1 MSTGVSAQSGQERQK
16 PHHDQAH
23 HKRYLAIFLPFLVS
37 ERIRREGLSRNGLLR
52 GEADAD
58 AHPSPVSR
66 PLVTTCETRGA
77 LRLAATDP
85 VAVQR
90 GLRAGM
96 ALTDARARHPDL
108 IALPD
113 DPAAD
118 RALLERL
125 ADWARRYTPLLAQDP
140 PDALVLDMTG
150 AAHLFGGEEALLAD
164 IRTRLTALGFQPRL
178 AIAGTPE
185 AAAALTRARRDRAG
199 APDPIIASGAE
210 EAALRPLP
218 LRALRVAPQTCEALE
233 QLGLRRVE
241 DILLRPRAPF
251 AARFGADLL
260 ARIDAALGRVRSGI
274 GARIE
279 APSYLV
285 ERRFFEPILA
295 SEDVARTLER
305 LAEELCAMLTRHG
318 EGATRLEYML
328 FRVDGAVRRIS
339 LEAGRPVRDPDRI
352 MLLFRERLAGLH
364 DALDI
369 GHGFDLARLAAVTV
383 GRLDETS
390 PRLDGRARGQALARL
405 IDTLGAR
412 LGEARVRIPVAGDA
426 HLPEEAARLR
436 RPFERP
442 ASGRPSARSS
452 TRPSTRPASWLT
464 APSSWLSAAAAPDRP
479 IRLFDQPEP
488 IEALASVPDGPP
500 LRFRWRR
507 VLHETIAYEGPERI
521 APPWWRGGR
530 LTRDYFCVE
539 DREGRRFWLFRHG
552 LYARETQTPRWYL
565 HGLFG

>member
-1 MSTGVSAQSGQERQK
+1 
-16 PHHDQAH
+16 
-23 HKRYLAIFLPFLVS
+23 VS
-37 ERIRREGLSRNGLLR
+37 ERIRRDGLLQ
-52 GEADAD
+52 ADAD
-58 AHPSPVSR
+58 TGAR
-66 PLVTTCETRGA
+66 PLVTTCEERGA

-90 GLRAGM
+90 GLRKGL

-164 IRTRLTALGFQPRL
+164 IRTRLTALGFTPRL
-178 AIAGTPE
+178 AMAGTPE
-185 AAAALTRARRDRAG
+185 AAAALTRAKRNQTDD
-199 APDPIIASGAE
+199 PDPIIASGAE

-218 LRALRVAPQTCEALE
+218 LRALRVAPETCDALE
-233 QLGLRRVE
+233 RLGLRRVE

-279 APSYLV
+279 APCYLT

-295 SEDVARTLER
+295 SDDVARTLER

-328 FRVDGAVRRIS
+328 FRVDGAVRRIA

-352 MLLFRERLAGLH
+352 MLLFREKLAGFH

-369 GHGFDLARLAAVTV
+369 GHGFDLARLTAITV
-383 GRLDETS
+383 ARLDEAS

-442 ASGRPSARSS
+442 ASSRSSSRSS
-452 TRPSTRPASWLT
+452 TRSSAPPSPWLPT
-464 APSSWLSAAAAPDRP
+464 LAAAAPDRP

-488 IEALASVPDGPP
+488 IEALAGVPDGPP

-530 LTRDYFCVE
+530 LTRDYFRVE

-552 LYARETQTPRWYL
+552 LYVRETQAPRWYL

>member
-1 MSTGVSAQSGQERQK
+1 M
-16 PHHDQAH
+16 
-23 HKRYLAIFLPFLVS
+23 S
-37 ERIRREGLSRNGLLR
+37 ERIRREGLSQD
-52 GEADAD
+52 EADAD
-58 AHPSPVSR
+58 AHPSPLPSSPAHPSPLPR

-85 VAVQR
+85 VALQR
-90 GLRAGM
+90 GLRSGM

-118 RALLERL
+118 RALMARL

-164 IRTRLTALGFQPRL
+164 IRTHLARMGFQPRL

-218 LRALRVAPQTCEALE
+218 LRALRVAPETCDALE
-233 QLGLRRVE
+233 RLGLSRVE

-251 AARFGADLL
+251 AARFGADLI
-260 ARIDAALGRVRSGI
+260 ARIDAALGRVRSSI

-279 APSYLV
+279 APAYIT

-295 SEDVARTLER
+295 SDDVARTLER

-328 FRVDGAVRRIS
+328 FRVDGAVRRIT
-339 LEAGRPVRDPDRI
+339 LQAGRPVRDPDRI
-352 MLLFRERLAGLH
+352 MLLFREKLAGLY
-364 DALDI
+364 DALNI
-369 GHGFDLARLAAVTV
+369 GHGFDLARLTAVTV
-383 GRLDETS
+383 ARLDQAS
-390 PRLDGRARGQALARL
+390 PRLDGRARGQALAQL
-405 IDTLGAR
+405 IDTLAAR
-412 LGEARVRIPVAGDA
+412 LGEERVRIPVAGDA

-436 RPFERP
+436 RPYARP
-442 ASGRPSARSS
+442 SGRSSPS
-452 TRPSTRPASWLT
+452 PWLA
-464 APSSWLSAAAAPDRP
+464 APSSWFAAAAPDRP

-530 LTRDYFCVE
+530 LTRDYFRVE

>member
-1 MSTGVSAQSGQERQK
+1 MSTGVSAQSGRERGQ

-23 HKRYLAIFLPFLVS
+23 HRRYLAIFLPFLTS
-37 ERIRREGLSRNGLLR
+37 ERIKREGLLQD
-52 GEADAD
+52 EADTD
-58 AHPSPVSR
+58 VHPAESAPR

-90 GLRAGM
+90 GMRAGM

-108 IALPD
+108 IALLD

-140 PDALVLDMTG
+140 PGALVLDMTG

-164 IRTRLTALGFQPRL
+164 IRTRLARMGFQPRL

-185 AAAALTRARRDRAG
+185 AAAALTRAKRDRAG
-199 APDPIIASGAE
+199 GPDPIIASGAE

-218 LRALRVAPQTCEALE
+218 LRALRVAPETCEALE
-233 QLGLRRVE
+233 RLGLRRVE

-279 APSYLV
+279 APAYLT

-295 SEDVARTLER
+295 SDDVARTLER

-318 EGATRLEYML
+318 EGATRLEYVL

-339 LEAGRPVRDPDRI
+339 LQAGRPVRDPDRI
-352 MLLFRERLAGLH
+352 MLLFREKLAGLH
-364 DALDI
+364 DALDV
-369 GHGFDLARLAAVTV
+369 GHGFDLARLTAIAV

-390 PRLDGRARGQALARL
+390 PRLDGRARGQALAQL

-436 RPFERP
+436 RPFDRP
-442 ASGRPSARSS
+442 SSGRSSARSS
-452 TRPSTRPASWLT
+452 TRPAPWLA
-464 APSSWLSAAAAPDRP
+464 APSPWLSAAAPDRP

-488 IEALASVPDGPP
+488 IEALAGVPDGPP

>member
-1 MSTGVSAQSGQERQK
+1 MSTGVSAQSGQEKGQ
-16 PHHDQAH
+16 PQHDQAH

-37 ERIRREGLSRNGLLR
+37 ERIRREGGLRDGVLPR
-52 GEADAD
+52 ADANP
-58 AHPSPVSR
+58 AASSSGSPPVPR
-66 PLVTTCETRGA
+66 PLVTACETRGA

-85 VAVQR
+85 VALQR

-125 ADWARRYTPLLAQDP
+125 ADWARRYTPLLAQAP

-164 IRTRLTALGFQPRL
+164 IRARLTAMGFTPRL

-185 AAAALTRARRDRAG
+185 AAAALTRARRDKAG
-199 APDPIIASGAE
+199 ARDPIIASGTE
-210 EAALRPLP
+210 EAALRPLS
-218 LRALRVAPQTCEALE
+218 LRALRVAPETCEALE
-233 QLGLRRVE
+233 RMGLRRVE

-260 ARIDAALGRVRSGI
+260 ARIDAALGRLRSGI

-279 APSYLV
+279 APAYLA

-339 LEAGRPVRDPDRI
+339 LQSGRPVRDPDRI

-364 DALDI
+364 DALDV
-369 GHGFDLARLAAVTV
+369 GHGFDLARLSAIAV

-390 PRLDGRARGQALARL
+390 LRLDGRARGQALARL

-412 LGEARVRIPVAGDA
+412 LGEERVRIPVAGDA

-442 ASGRPSARSS
+442 ASGRTTARSS
-452 TRPSTRPASWLT
+452 TRSAPWLP
-464 APSSWLSAAAAPDRP
+464 PSSWLATAAPDRP

-539 DREGRRFWLFRHG
+539 DRAGRRFWLFRHG
-552 LYARETQTPRWYL
+552 LYARETQSPRWYL

>member
-1 MSTGVSAQSGQERQK
+1 M
-16 PHHDQAH
+16 
-23 HKRYLAIFLPFLVS
+23 
-37 ERIRREGLSRNGLLR
+37 REDFARNGLSRD
-52 GEADAD
+52 EAGTDEPPAE
-58 AHPSPVSR
+58 AAPR
-66 PLVTTCETRGA
+66 PLVTTCEERGA

-90 GLRAGM
+90 GLHPGM
-96 ALTDARARHPDL
+96 ALADARARHPDL

-118 RALLERL
+118 RALLEQIT
-125 ADWARRYTPLLAQDP
+125 DWARRYTPLLAQDP

-150 AAHLFGGEEALLAD
+150 GAHLFGGEEALLAD
-164 IRTRLTALGFQPRL
+164 IRARLTAMGFTPRL

-185 AAAALTRARRDRAG
+185 AAAALTRAKSEKAG
-199 APDPIIASGAE
+199 TPDPIIASGAE
-210 EAALRPLP
+210 ETALRPLP
-218 LRALRVAPQTCEALE
+218 LRALRVAPETCDALE

-279 APSYLV
+279 APCYLT

-295 SEDVARTLER
+295 SDDVARTLER

-328 FRVDGAVRRIS
+328 FRVDGAVRRIT
-339 LEAGRPVRDPDRI
+339 LQAGRPVRDPDRI
-352 MLLFRERLAGLH
+352 MLLFHEKLAGLH

-369 GHGFDLARLAAVTV
+369 GHGFDLARLSAVTV

-405 IDTLGAR
+405 IDTLSAR
-412 LGEARVRIPVAGDA
+412 LGEERVRIPVAGDA
-426 HLPEEAARLR
+426 HLPEDAARLR

-442 ASGRPSARSS
+442 ASPRSS
-452 TRPSTRPASWLT
+452 SRSSASWLP
-464 APSSWLSAAAAPDRP
+464 ALAGAAPDRP

-539 DREGRRFWLFRHG
+539 DRQGRRFWLFRHG
-552 LYARETQTPRWYL
+552 LYASETPSPRWYL

>member
-1 MSTGVSAQSGQERQK
+1 MRQG
-16 PHHDQAH
+16 
-23 HKRYLAIFLPFLVS
+23 S
-37 ERIRREGLSRNGLLR
+37 SREELSRNGLLR
-52 GEADAD
+52 DEADTDEPPAE
-58 AHPSPVSR
+58 AASR
-66 PLVTTCETRGA
+66 PLVTTCEERGA
-77 LRLAATDP
+77 LRLAAVDP

-96 ALTDARARHPDL
+96 ALADARARHPDL
-108 IALPD
+108 LALPD

-118 RALLERL
+118 RALLGRL

-140 PDALVLDMTG
+140 PDALVLDITG
-150 AAHLFGGEEALLAD
+150 AAHLFGGEEALVAD
-164 IRTRLTALGFQPRL
+164 IRARLEAQGFNPRL

-185 AAAALTRARRDRAG
+185 AAAALTRAKSG
-199 APDPIIASGAE
+199 KPGTPDPIVASGAE

-218 LRALRVAPQTCEALE
+218 LRALRVAPETCEALE
-233 QLGLRRVE
+233 RLGLRRVE

-260 ARIDAALGRVRSGI
+260 ARIDAALGRVHSGI

-279 APSYLV
+279 APSYLT

-295 SEDVARTLER
+295 SDDVARTLER

-328 FRVDGAVRRIS
+328 FRVDGAVRRIA

-352 MLLFRERLAGLH
+352 MLLFREKLAGLH
-364 DALDI
+364 DALDV
-369 GHGFDLARLAAVTV
+369 GHGFDLARLTATAV

-405 IDTLGAR
+405 IDTLSAR
-412 LGEARVRIPVAGDA
+412 LGEERVRIPVAGDA
-426 HLPEEAARLR
+426 HLPEDAARLR
-436 RPFERP
+436 RPFDRP
-442 ASGRPSARSS
+442 ASGRSSPRISPRSS
-452 TRPSTRPASWLT
+452 SRSSPRSCAPPVSWLP
-464 APSSWLSAAAAPDRP
+464 ALAAAAPDRP

-552 LYARETQTPRWYL
+552 LYARETQSPRWYL